1 MGKLAAAGIPVGV
14 MIAPVIPVLTDHELE
29 DVLAAAANAGA
40 TFANYVVLRLPYE
53 VKDLFREWLA
63 VHEPLK
69 ADHVM
74 SRLAELRGG
83 RENDP
88 RFGKRMAGT
97 GIYADL
103 LRQRFSAASRRLGF
117 SRRGERPLPTHLFR
131 PPALNDED
139 GATQLRLDW

>member
-1 MGKLAAAGIPVGV
+1 

-29 DVLAAAANAGA
+29 EVLAAASAAGA

-103 LRQRFSAASRRLGF
+103 LRQRFAAASRRLGL
-117 SRRGERPLPTHLFR
+117 SRREEQPMPTHLFR
-131 PPALNDED
+131 PPVLNEEE
-139 GATQLRLDW
+139 GGVRQLRLDW